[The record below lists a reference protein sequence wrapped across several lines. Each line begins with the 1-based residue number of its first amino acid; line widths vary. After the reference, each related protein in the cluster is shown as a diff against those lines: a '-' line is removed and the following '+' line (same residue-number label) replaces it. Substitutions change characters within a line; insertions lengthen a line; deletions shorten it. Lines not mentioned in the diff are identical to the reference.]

1 MTGGTVV
8 KFVILIFVLYLLVS
22 YIVSLGSN
30 TREYIAQSGQI
41 EESISTHGLIFRNQ
55 TLIQSPY
62 TGYIEYSVSDNQ
74 KVHVGERI
82 AYVYENEINPELN
95 NELKEINKRI
105 EELEA
110 RKNETEMYINDPSKI
125 EQYIS
130 GEIGNIYRAAY
141 NKDFKEIREIST
153 GIESQVSAKK
163 ILLGDM
169 KTDDTELNNLKARK
183 KELEAN
189 NNNKKYSIY
198 TPVSGSF
205 MSKIDGMEEKLTVKA
220 MEELTPKNFQKLD
233 KEKIE
238 NKSGNKAQKDNTFC
252 KIVDTY
258 KWYYTAV
265 ISAKE
270 GEAFRT
276 GESVKLRFSNI
287 SGTAVDGKVHRISEE
302 EGGKVVIVV
311 SSDKYVDSVYS
322 MSEADADIIR
332 STYSGI
338 RIPSK
343 AIRIKD
349 GVKGVFV
356 VRNST
361 VKFVEVDVLYADGGW
376 TIVRENKGIKI
387 YDNVIVSGRNLFD
400 GKVL

>member
-55 TLIQSPY
+55 ALIQSPY

-141 NKDFKEIREIST
+141 NKDFKEIREIS
-153 GIESQVSAKK
+153 Q
-163 ILLGDM
+163 
-169 KTDDTELNNLKARK
+169 ELKVRFLRK
-183 KELEAN
+183 KFFLE
-189 NNNKKYSIY
+189 I
-198 TPVSGSF
+198 
-205 MSKIDGMEEKLTVKA
+205 
-220 MEELTPKNFQKLD
+220 
-233 KEKIE
+233 
-238 NKSGNKAQKDNTFC
+238 
-252 KIVDTY
+252 
-258 KWYYTAV
+258 
-265 ISAKE
+265 
-270 GEAFRT
+270 
-276 GESVKLRFSNI
+276 
-287 SGTAVDGKVHRISEE
+287 
-302 EGGKVVIVV
+302 
-311 SSDKYVDSVYS
+311 
-322 MSEADADIIR
+322 
-332 STYSGI
+332 
-338 RIPSK
+338 
-343 AIRIKD
+343 
-349 GVKGVFV
+349 
-356 VRNST
+356 
-361 VKFVEVDVLYADGGW
+361 
-376 TIVRENKGIKI
+376 
-387 YDNVIVSGRNLFD
+387 
-400 GKVL
+400 